1 MNVLYVIGNG
11 FDKHHDINSGYDDF
25 YKWLEENGHYEV
37 LSEFEDI
44 YGGGMEWWHELE
56 QNLGE
61 IDMSE
66 YACNQAS
73 ENYPNF
79 ADDAYRDR
87 DLFVAE
93 YAVEN
98 DFGGAIQLFQ
108 NSFGEWIEGLNPP
121 NENNKINLKKLD
133 SFFINFNYTRTLEDI
148 YRIPSRMVWHPH
160 GAVGDVNTEYVL
172 GHGKSR
178 QQLEQELEQQE
189 PQPPVEL
196 DDDELQEF
204 YASNSDLVIDR
215 AKDATLSAVAS
226 LRKPVAKIIEQNKEL
241 WSRLMDVREIY
252 ILGFSFAEV
261 DEPYLAKI
269 VENIHKDSVR
279 WIISQF
285 SKTDIERIH
294 KFIEKYNIN
303 PDKVRIC
310 TLSELQNE
318 KQMEIQFEQ

>member
-1 MNVLYVIGNG
+1 MKFLYIIGNG
-11 FDKHHDINSGYDDF
+11 FDLHHDIKSSYKNF
-25 YKWLEENGHYEV
+25 YQWLQNKGQWDVISHV
-37 LSEFEDI
+37 NDI
-44 YGGGMEWWHELE
+44 YGGGQKWWSDLE
-56 QNLGE
+56 HSLGE
-61 IDMSE
+61 VNMNE
-66 YACNQAS
+66 YASNQAN
-73 ENYPNF
+73 EHYPNF
-79 ADDAYRDR
+79 AGDDFSDADWSE
-87 DLFVAE
+87 AE
-93 YAVEN
+93 IAVEQ
-98 DFGGAIQLFQ
+98 DFGESISLFKK
-108 NSFGEWIEGLNPP
+108 SFTEWVESLDRP
-121 NENNKINLKKLD
+121 NEHKKILLKKRNA
-133 SFFINFNYTRTLEDI
+133 FFINFNYTRTLEDT
-148 YRIPSRMVWHPH
+148 YRIPYYMVWHPH